1 MKCYNCGK
9 PEELI
14 GDEGNRFSD
23 IDRIE
28 TDVIVYSS
36 EEEKFMPLCQNCLKE
51 WESGRLAD
59 IEQKWVAE
67 NNKLDYITNTV
78 RV

>member
-9 PEELI
+9 LEELI

-28 TDVIVYSS
+28 TDVVVYSD
-36 EEEKFMPLCQNCLKE
+36 EEKFMPLC
-51 WESGRLAD
+51 
-59 IEQKWVAE
+59 
-67 NNKLDYITNTV
+67 
-78 RV
+78 